1 MVGIMSDIPK
11 PPTQDNYLALAKG
24 LEILTDADIGTLGCD
39 RLNKA
44 FLKNVLTFNR
54 DAFLEV
60 MTELAGLDRRR
71 SKAFTTGALLGL
83 LLSEQTHELAATNGS
98 IVAEGYID
106 KAREYGALPGGGSY
120 IEDKNERAQ
129 KILDIG
135 GKGLEIIGDD
145 AVGILKEITGRI
157 EFNNVEFNNL
167 YAHDAQLIMMRA
179 IGFVAFLGHEIHTD
193 RYIAQANEKLDAE
206 LEGLL
211 NSEEE

>member
-39 RLNKA
+39 RLNEA

-71 SKAFTTGALLGL
+71 SEAFTTGALLGL
-83 LLSEQTHELAATNGS
+83 LLSEQTHESAAANGS
-98 IVAEGYID
+98 IVAEDYID
-106 KAREYGALPGGGSY
+106 KARAYGVLPGGGSY